1 MAYDRELS
9 FVYFGPTKVVF
20 GAGTARDC
28 EVEMAGLGCSR
39 ALVVTDPGVMKAGL
53 VEGVLKALGDKCVGV
68 FSDVRQDTGVGVVN
82 RAAAFARE
90 KGADCVVSVGGGSVI
105 DTGKMVC
112 ILLTEGGG
120 IENFEGIQLLT
131 RPQTPHI
138 VIPTTAGT
146 GSEVT
151 CMAVILDERKGQK
164 ILSVEYFN
172 APRIAILDP
181 FMTAKLPPLLTA
193 STGMDALTHAVEA
206 LQSVQRE
213 PIANGLAMHAIR
225 LIYRHLPV
233 CVEKGEELTAR
244 GQVQIAATMAGW
256 AFGNAMVGLVHA
268 MAHSLGAVARVPHGI
283 ANGILLPHV
292 MAFNLDDAAEGYAMV
307 AEALGVREK
316 GMDDRTAAEAA
327 IAEIR
332 AFLKRIG
339 HPERLSAA
347 GVKEADLEK
356 AAALSLSD
364 GAIVNNPRLV
374 LDAEEVLA
382 VYRAAF

>member
-1 MAYDRELS
+1 MAYDRDMS
-9 FVYFGPTKVVF
+9 FVYFGPTKVAF
-20 GAGTARDC
+20 GAGAARDC
-28 EVEMAGLGCSR
+28 GMGMTGLGCGR

-53 VEGVLKALGDKCVGV
+53 VEGVLKALGEKCAGV
-68 FSDVRQDTGVGVVN
+68 FSDVPQDTGVGVVN

-90 KGADCVVSVGGGSVI
+90 KGADCVISVGGGSVI
-105 DTGKMVC
+105 DTGKVAC

-120 IENFEGIQLLT
+120 VENFEGIQLLT

-151 CMAVILDERKGQK
+151 NMAVILDERKGQK
-164 ILSVEYFN
+164 ILIVESFN
-172 APRIAILDP
+172 TPRIAILDP
-181 FMTAKLPPLLTA
+181 RMTEKLPPLLTA
-193 STGMDALTHAVEA
+193 STGMDAMTHAVEA
-206 LQSVQRE
+206 LQSIQRE
-213 PIANGLAMHAIR
+213 PIADGLAMHAIR
-225 LIYRHLPV
+225 LLFRHLPT
-233 CVEKGEELTAR
+233 CTETGTDLAAR
-244 GQVQIAATMAGW
+244 GQVQLAATMAGW

-292 MAFNLDDAAEGYAMV
+292 MAFNIDDAAEGYAMA

-316 GMDDRTAAEAA
+316 GMGEREAAEAA
-327 IAEIR
+327 AGAIR
-332 AFLKRIG
+332 SFLGRVG
-339 HPERLSAA
+339 HPVRLSAV
-347 GVKEADLEK
+347 GVREEDLAK